1 MSIALTRPVSDS
13 LAACELT
20 YVKRAP
26 IDVDLARR
34 QHQAYEEA
42 LRQLGCLVVALP
54 AAPELPDSVFVEDLA
69 LVLDEVGILTRP
81 GAASRRPEAPAV
93 EETLSRYRPI
103 LRIEPPG
110 TLEGGDILRLGRT
123 IFVGRSGRSND
134 QGIRQL
140 TALVAGLGYVVRPV
154 ALRGCL
160 HLKSAVT
167 AITPDRVLLNP
178 AWVAPE
184 SFEGWA
190 WIAVAPGEE
199 HAANA
204 LRIGDGLIYPAS
216 FPRTLEMLSRMAVSV
231 LPVDVTEIQKAEG
244 AVTCC
249 SLVFEERPR
258 ARE

>member
-1 MSIALTRPVSDS
+1 MPIALTRPVSAS
-13 LAACELT
+13 LAQCELT
-20 YVKRAP
+20 YLARTP
-26 IDVDLARR
+26 FDIDLARR
-34 QHQAYEEA
+34 QHHVYEQA
-42 LRQLGCLVVALP
+42 LRQFGCQVVALP
-54 AAPELPDSVFVEDLA
+54 EAPELPDAVFVEDLA

-81 GAASRRPEAPAV
+81 GAESRRPEAPTV
-93 EETLSRYRPI
+93 EETLARYRPVR
-103 LRIEPPG
+103 RIEPPG

-123 IFVGRSGRSND
+123 IYVGRSGRSNAE
-134 QGIRQL
+134 GIRQL
-140 TALVAGLGYVVRPV
+140 QALCGEFGYAVVSV

-167 AITPDRVLLNP
+167 DIAPDRLLLNP

-190 WIAVAPGEE
+190 WVAVAPGEE

-204 LRIGDGLIYPAS
+204 LRIGEGLIYPSS
-216 FPRTLEMLSRMAVSV
+216 FPRTLETLARMAVQV
-231 LPVDVTEIQKAEG
+231 QAVDVSEIQKAEG

-258 ARE
+258 